1 MAVVEREVDLAQEG
15 DVAGCR
21 IRDTVYNPETGIMA
35 ERETIAVEIPTEN
48 GETAHLIT
56 QEVRVTRVVR

>member
-1 MAVVEREVDLAQEG
+1 MALVGREIEVAQEG
-15 DVAGCR
+15 DVAVGR
-21 IRDTVYNPETGIMA
+21 ITDTVYNPETGIMA
-35 ERETIAVEIPTEN
+35 ERETTAIEIPTEN